1 MVLNR
6 KWHETHRMP
15 KNATREQRLRW
26 HIAHAEYCGC
36 RAIPESLKSEIGRA
50 RKVRKAARRG

>member
-15 KNATREQRLRW
+15 KNATQAERLRW
-26 HIAHAEYCGC
+26 HIAHAKACGC
-36 RAIPESLKSEIGRA
+36 REMPETLKRLIKKAG
-50 RKVRKAARRG
+50 KAAR